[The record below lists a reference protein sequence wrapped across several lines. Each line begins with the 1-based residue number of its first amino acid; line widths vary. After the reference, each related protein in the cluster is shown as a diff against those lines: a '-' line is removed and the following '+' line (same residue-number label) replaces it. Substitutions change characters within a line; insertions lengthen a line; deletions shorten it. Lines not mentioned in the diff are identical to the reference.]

1 MNKILQASL
10 VATLLG
16 AGSTALY
23 ADDDTASRPSYNW
36 GNCTSIGCEKGTRS
50 LFLSGRAD

>member
-23 ADDDTASRPSYNW
+23 ADDDKASPHSYNW
-36 GNCTSIGCEKGTRS
+36 ENCTS
-50 LFLSGRAD
+50 

>member
-23 ADDDTASRPSYNW
+23 AEEDTASRLTP
-36 GNCTSIGCEKGTRS
+36 
-50 LFLSGRAD
+50 